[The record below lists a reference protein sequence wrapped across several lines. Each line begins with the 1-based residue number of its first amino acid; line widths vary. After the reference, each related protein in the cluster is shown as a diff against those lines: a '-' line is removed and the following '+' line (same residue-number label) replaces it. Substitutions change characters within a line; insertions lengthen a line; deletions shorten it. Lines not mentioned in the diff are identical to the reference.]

1 MTKDE
6 QKRTE
11 IFNAESSKLISEGY
25 VSKDLLIS
33 GAKANV
39 VGTLFGLAPII
50 PFAIWFLIAYG
61 VFNPFEQIYDSV
73 TVIIAL
79 LISIPV
85 HELIHGITWS
95 IFARKH
101 FKSIAFGVAWKSF
114 TPYCSCKEA
123 LKRGHYTIGV
133 VMPGIV
139 LGIIP
144 LIISC
149 IIGSASLFVYGM
161 FMTITAG
168 GDLIIYSMI
177 LREKK
182 SEQEF
187 FLDHLTK
194 IGLVKFEKE

>member
-25 VSKDLLIS
+25 VSRDLLIS
-33 GAKANV
+33 GAKANT
-39 VGTLFGLAPII
+39 VGMLFGLVPVI
-50 PFAIWFLIAYG
+50 PFAIWYLIAYG
-61 VFNPFEQIYDSV
+61 AFDPFEQVYDSV
-73 TVIIAL
+73 AVCVAL

-95 IFARKH
+95 LFASKRI
-101 FKSIAFGVAWKSF
+101 KSIAFGVAWKSV

-133 VMPGIV
+133 IMPGIV

-168 GDLIIYSMI
+168 GDLLIFSMI

-182 SEQEF
+182 SKQEC
-187 FLDHLTK
+187 FLDHPSK